1 MNMDFGAYKTRVE
14 VIKEEAFRGTYIR
27 DIYSGVN
34 CKWCRKSWKDFN
46 ELKNIDQN
54 HYCSNHHGVS
64 VNKYNIKC
72 GTSLR
77 FWESSGWINS
87 I

>member
-46 ELKNIDQN
+46 ELKNISQN
-54 HYCSNHHGVS
+54 YYCSNHHDAS
-64 VNKYNIKC
+64 VNKYNVKC